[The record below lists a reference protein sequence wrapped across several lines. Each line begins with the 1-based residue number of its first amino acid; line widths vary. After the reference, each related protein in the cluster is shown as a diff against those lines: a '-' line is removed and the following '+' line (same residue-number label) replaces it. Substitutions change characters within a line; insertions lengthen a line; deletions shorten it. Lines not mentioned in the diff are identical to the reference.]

1 MSYDTPLW
9 QSPFHPRLAPLNR
22 LNRWGAWAGYQSAL
36 CFGDVEME
44 YTAIRNTA
52 TVYDLCPMI
61 KYAIRGRDAL
71 AYLNRLTL
79 RDVAKLPLGSV
90 HYTAWCDD
98 AGQVLDDGTLFHL
111 GPDDYMLCCQ
121 ERHLNWLHDSAMGF
135 QVQIDEI
142 TETLSALSLQGPCSA
157 SVLAAAG
164 FDIWA
169 LKPFRLTEFDFQ
181 GSKVMVSRTG
191 FTGDLGYE
199 LWIEPGQALAFWDHL
214 MAAGAP
220 FGLRPIG
227 TEALNMARIEA
238 GFIITHLDFIPA
250 DQALREDRARR
261 PAELGLDWMVD
272 WDKGHFNGRRALGQG
287 QDWVMLGLDV
297 AGNVS
302 AEGAIIYHNQK
313 VEAGFITA
321 ATWSPV
327 LKQSIALG
335 QVQAKYRKGDNLW
348 VEIYAMREL
357 QYAKLMLPVTV
368 VPRPF
373 FNPPRKR
380 ATPPGRF

>member
-1 MSYDTPLW
+1 
-9 QSPFHPRLAPLNR
+9 
-22 LNRWGAWAGYQSAL
+22 
-36 CFGDVEME
+36 
-44 YTAIRNTA
+44 
-52 TVYDLCPMI
+52 
-61 KYAIRGRDAL
+61 
-71 AYLNRLTL
+71 
-79 RDVAKLPLGSV
+79 
-90 HYTAWCDD
+90 
-98 AGQVLDDGTLFHL
+98 
-111 GPDDYMLCCQ
+111 
-121 ERHLNWLHDSAMGF
+121 
-135 QVQIDEI
+135 
-142 TETLSALSLQGPCSA
+142 
-157 SVLAAAG
+157 
-164 FDIWA
+164 
-169 LKPFRLTEFDFQ
+169 
-181 GSKVMVSRTG
+181 
-191 FTGDLGYE
+191 
-199 LWIEPGQALAFWDHL
+199 
-214 MAAGAP
+214 
-220 FGLRPIG
+220 
-227 TEALNMARIEA
+227 
-238 GFIITHLDFIPA
+238 
-250 DQALREDRARR
+250 
-261 PAELGLDWMVD
+261 MVD

-287 QDWVMLGLDV
+287 QEWVMLGLDV